1 MKSPC
6 ELVVWYVLPSIRAEI
21 TKDLI
26 EMGLSQREVSRR
38 LGMTEAA
45 VSQYLKGKRGERIEF
60 KGQVKEAIRRLA
72 QDIAKKENFEDQIF
86 RICRI
91 CAKIKAEKT
100 LCLSHK
106 EQALVPDGCDACMRM
121 GE

>member
-6 ELVVWYVLPSIRAEI
+6 EFIVWHVLPSIRSALAE
-21 TKDLI
+21 DLS
-26 EMGLSQREVSRR
+26 ELGLSQREISKR

-45 VSQYLKGKRGERIEF
+45 VSQYRRGKRGKGIEF
-60 KGQVKEAIRRLA
+60 KGKVRQAIRKLA
-72 QDIAKKENFEDQIF
+72 EDIAGEEDFDDQIY

-100 LCLSHK
+100 LCLPHQK
-106 EQALVPDGCDACMRM
+106 AGLVPEGCDACMRM
-121 GE
+121 GP

>member
-1 MKSPC
+1 M
-6 ELVVWYVLPSIRAEI
+6 PSIRAEI
-21 TKDLI
+21 AKDLI
-26 EMGLSQREVSRR
+26 EMGLSQREVSKR

-60 KGQVKEAIRRLA
+60 KGQVREAIKRLA
-72 QDIAKKENFEDQIF
+72 RDIAKKEDFDDQIF

-106 EQALVPDGCDACMRM
+106 EEALVPEGCDACMRM
-121 GE
+121 EE